1 MDPES
6 LLVILPC
13 WLMAITVELGV
24 ASIFMYMTRDADK
37 KKRFK

>member
-13 WLMAITVELGV
+13 WGLAIGIELLVVGFFINLV
-24 ASIFMYMTRDADK
+24 KDK
-37 KKRFK
+37 E

>member
-13 WLMAITVELGV
+13 WALALSIELAIGAFLVN
-24 ASIFMYMTRDADK
+24 MTKDK
-37 KKRFK
+37 TKRFK

>member
-13 WLMAITVELGV
+13 WSVAIGIELLV
-24 ASIFMYMTRDADK
+24 AWFFIKMVKDK
-37 KKRFK
+37 E

>member
-13 WLMAITVELGV
+13 WALALSVELAIV
-24 ASIFMYMTRDADK
+24 AFFVNMTKDK
-37 KKRFK
+37 IKRFK